1 MWNTFDRKERKE
13 LWNLVFRAVRI
24 MLFPPTRRR
33 LRFSLNFYKLI
44 ARFLLDF
51 MRGPKKTF
59 GDSMEQTANML
70 EDASVDISETDDFT
84 EVRQLL
90 ADIETFK
97 STFRENLIPSFYTF
111 ETESWIQAVLNKE
124 NQQGTYTRIRERITN
139 ALDGHTKPLFTPF
152 TIPQPDAETVKNLKL
167 GDAISVIAQIELIPF
182 EHVISLI
189 PDESALIYLI
199 VTDDGTFGIIL
210 QKDTPFEIFLCA
222 SFTRKKVENL
232 LRGWM
237 WLYYWHSNN
246 MYDKAVDHMVGR
258 QKKMSKKM
266 SQEEEASW
274 KEAYLKIPYELL
286 FHNQMLFNYLQPTEI
301 PTNDGIPAIPFP
313 SWLLMEAILRELG
326 RGDLVSNEGLWQRID
341 EKLHSRKVK
350 RVILCPDKALALFPH
365 HGAILNIGRDG
376 KKECV
381 LDRYEIVYLPQG
393 ALAQM
398 TRPNLQTP
406 RLLIFGTSGEELSSL
421 GTMSLRDLAPD
432 CIKEWYSQ
440 DGREK
445 FAAEI
450 SKVNAL
456 TFLGHGKYDWEEP
469 SLSFLGLCMD
479 HGGTG
484 FNDLITLENLVK
496 LIPSHLNL
504 IVLAGCET
512 GLPRITTK
520 ATDYKGFAEDL
531 LSRCSAST
539 IVSTLWPVPKV
550 STVLLMRQFHKYWL
564 LGNEILI
571 EKPLPPA
578 TALRKAQLW
587 LRALARAQC
596 ITELEALASIKPSE
610 AIAKEIQALNE
621 SIVERPYAHPYF
633 WSAYYVMGGIS

>member
-1 MWNTFDRKERKE
+1 MRDTFDPKEI
-13 LWNLVFRAVRI
+13 WNLIFRAVRI
-24 MLFPPTRRR
+24 ILFPPTRRR
-33 LRFSLNFYKLI
+33 LKFSLNFRKLI
-44 ARFLLDF
+44 AKFLLDL
-51 MRGPKKTF
+51 MREPKKTF

-70 EDASVDISETDDFT
+70 EDTSVDISEMDDFT

-97 STFRENLIPSFYTF
+97 PTFRENLIPNLYAF

-124 NQQGTYTRIRERITN
+124 NKQRTYTRILERITN

-152 TIPQPDAETVKNLKL
+152 TIPQPDAEIVKNLKL

-189 PDESALIYLI
+189 PDESALIYLV

-210 QKDTPFEIFLCA
+210 QKDTPFDIFLCA

-246 MYDKAVDHMVGR
+246 MYDKAVDNMVGR
-258 QKKMSKKM
+258 QKKMS
-266 SQEEEASW
+266 QEEKAGW
-274 KEAYLKIPYELL
+274 KDALLRIPYELL
-286 FHNQMLFNYLQPTEI
+286 FHDQMLFDYLQPTEI

-326 RGDLVSNEGLWQRID
+326 RGDLASNEGLWQRID

-350 RVILCPDKALALFPH
+350 HVILCPDKALALFPH

-376 KKECV
+376 QKECV

-393 ALAQM
+393 TLAQM
-398 TRPNLQTP
+398 AHPNLQTP
-406 RLLIFGTSGEELSSL
+406 RLLIFGTDGEGLSSL
-421 GTMSLRDLAPD
+421 GTMRLRDLAPD
-432 CIKEWYSQ
+432 CIKEWHSQ

-450 SKVNAL
+450 SKINAL

-512 GLPRITTK
+512 GLPQITTK
-520 ATDYKGFAEDL
+520 VTDYKGFAEDL
-531 LSRCSAST
+531 LLHRNISA
-539 IVSTLWPVPKV
+539 IISTLWPIPQI
-550 STVLLMRQFHKYWL
+550 STVLLMRQFHKHWL
-564 LGNEILI
+564 LGDEAIY
-571 EKPLPPA
+571 KSPLSPA

-587 LRALARAQC
+587 LRTLSREQV
-596 ITELEALASIKPSE
+596 IVELETIMSVEPSE
-610 AIAKEIQALNE
+610 VIAKEIRTLEE
-621 SIVERPYAHPYF
+621 SIVEHPYAHPYF
-633 WSAYYVMGGIS
+633 WSTFYLMGDV